1 MRVLLLCHSFNSLSQ
16 RLHVELRERG
26 HDVSVEL
33 DINDAVTEQ
42 AVRLFAPDLI
52 VAPFLKRAISQ
63 SVWRATRCLVVHPGP
78 PGDRGP
84 AALDWAIL
92 EGAAKW
98 GVTVLEAREEMDA
111 GPVWAWRSFP
121 MRAATKSSIYR
132 NEVTEAAVAAV
143 MEAIGELEAGRF
155 EPEPAAANFVHGW
168 RGSVTRSDRAIDWAR
183 DDTATVLRKIASA
196 DGTPGVRDHMFGRD
210 VFLYNASPAAFGN
223 EGARP
228 GTAIA
233 RSATAIAR
241 ATCDGAVWI
250 GHVRLAGVENAV
262 KRPAA
267 EVLAKACDD
276 LPWRDGPGD
285 IVYAESDGVGY
296 LHFPFH
302 NGAMGVSACRRLLAA
317 FEAALARPTRVIVL
331 AGGAEFWSNG
341 LDLTEIEAA
350 SSAADASWDNINA
363 IDDLAEAIVRAT
375 SHLVISSI
383 AGNAGAGGVF
393 LARAADEVWMR
404 AGAILNPHYKDMG
417 NLYGSELWTYLLPR
431 HVGGENA
438 ARIVRARLPMGAAEA
453 AELGLADRVILGTRE
468 TFTEAVAELAARLAG
483 NGGIDA
489 RIEEKARRR
498 VADEAEKPLATY
510 RAEELARM
518 RRNFYGFDPSYHIAR
533 YNFIHKVAK
542 SRTPVTLARHRD
554 IATRAAQTSADA
566 QREALP

>member
-16 RLHVELRERG
+16 RMHVELRERG

-33 DINDAVTEQ
+33 DINDAVTEE
-42 AVRLFAPDLI
+42 AVSLFEPDVI
-52 VAPFLKRAISQ
+52 VAPFLKRAIPR
-63 SVWRATRCLVVHPGP
+63 SVWCATRCLVVHPGP

-92 EGAAKW
+92 EGAAEW
-98 GVTVLEAREEMDA
+98 GVTVLEARDDMDA

-121 MRAATKSSIYR
+121 MRAATKSCIYR

-143 MEAIGELEAGRF
+143 IEAIGKLEAGRSEQ
-155 EPEPAAANFVHGW
+155 EPVAANPARGW
-168 RGSVTRSDRAIDWAR
+168 RGSVRQSDRAIDWAR
-183 DDTATVLRKIASA
+183 DDTVAVLRKIASA
-196 DGTPGVRDHMFGRD
+196 DGSPGVRDHMLGRN
-210 VFLYNASPAAFGN
+210 VFLYNASAAGFGN

-233 RSATAIAR
+233 RSSTSIAR
-241 ATCDGAVWI
+241 ATCDGAIWI
-250 GHVRLAGVENAV
+250 GHVRQVGVENAV

-267 EVLAKACDD
+267 EVLADVCGD
-276 LPWRDGPGD
+276 LPYRDGPAD
-285 IVYAESDGVGY
+285 IVYEESDGVGY

-302 NGAMGVSACRRLLAA
+302 NGAMGVSACRRMLAA
-317 FEAALARPTRVIVL
+317 FKVALERPTRVIIL

-341 LDLTEIEAA
+341 LDLTEIETA

-375 SHLVISSI
+375 SHIIIAAV

-431 HVGGENA
+431 HVGMENA
-438 ARIVRARLPMGAAEA
+438 ARIVRARLPMGATEA
-453 AELGLADRVILGTRE
+453 AELGLADRVIEGTYE
-468 TFTEAVAELAARLAG
+468 PFAATVAELAGLLAG
-483 NGGIDA
+483 DGAIDA
-489 RIEEKARRR
+489 RIAEKARRR
-498 VADEAEKPLATY
+498 AEDEAEKPVASY

-554 IATRAAQTSADA
+554 IATRASQTSTKAL
-566 QREALP
+566 REVLP